1 MSRHRS
7 FDEHAVIVAA
17 KEVFWQRGVD
27 ATAIS
32 DLETATGLSRSS
44 LYLAFETKRGLFE
57 AALAEYFESFVQP
70 LLGPLEAR
78 GAGLA
83 EAAGFFASLGS
94 LLHDPDAQ
102 RGCLM
107 INTMSELAGRD
118 PTFTPAAA
126 GFAKRYRLAFSNA
139 LRGAAAQGL
148 IERRAVT
155 PRAHLLAVAAMGVW
169 LAARA
174 DPGAAATTCDAIA
187 GEIKSWARRP
197 IARPRPSSRESR
209 GR

>member
-7 FDEHAVIVAA
+7 FDEHTVIVAA

-44 LYLAFETKRGLFE
+44 LYLAFGTKRGLFE

-70 LLGPLEAR
+70 LLGPLEVR
-78 GAGLA
+78 GAALA
-83 EAAGFFASLGS
+83 EAAGFFASLGAVVR
-94 LLHDPDAQ
+94 DRDDQ

-107 INTMSELAGRD
+107 INAMSELAGRD

-126 GFAKRYRLAFSNA
+126 DFAKRYRSAFTNA

-148 IERRAVT
+148 IERRAVS
-155 PRAHLLAVAAMGVW
+155 PRAQLLAVATMGVW

-174 DPGAAATTCDAIA
+174 DPVAAATTCDAIA
-187 GEIKSWARRP
+187 REIRSWAPPELRRP
-197 IARPRPSSRESR
+197 RRRE
-209 GR
+209 